1 VTPGLAREVAR
12 LLQQPPGTAE
22 TALERAL
29 AGLASPPPLAEL
41 LEVGARA
48 RRARASDE
56 ELLLAVGTL
65 LALHAPPAGSVGR
78 PV

>member
-1 VTPGLAREVAR
+1 VTPALVRELAR
-12 LLQQPPGTAE
+12 LLQEPPGTAE

-29 AGLASPPPLAEL
+29 SGLTSPPPLTEL

-48 RRARASDE
+48 RRAGASDE

-65 LALHAPPAGSVGR
+65 LALHAPPAGRVGL
-78 PV
+78 PG